1 MTPLK
6 PERRSRIKNRF
17 PTSCLLCAGLAH
29 DEDEDEDADED
40 ADEDGLGG
48 CDPDEEE

>member
-6 PERRSRIKNRF
+6 PEWRSRIKNRF
-17 PTSCLLCAGLAH
+17 PTSYHLCAGLAH

-40 ADEDGLGG
+40 GLGG